1 MSHTFD
7 RKGCWVRLDSQEAVA
22 TFRAEY
28 QQQRGWRRLWA
39 KLCDAMDRPLLGTV
53 VLAILAVE
61 LVLGIGEVWVIYG
74 VGNGVVW

>member
-1 MSHTFD
+1 MTPLHYTITRPD
-7 RKGCWVRLDSQEAVA
+7 DVANVRRI
-22 TFRAEY
+22 F

-39 KLCDAMDRPLLGTV
+39 KLCDAMDRPTWSTV

-74 VGNGVVW
+74 VGKGGVW